1 MARGSAARD
10 GFVSLTV
17 RTALG
22 LAAAFL
28 LVDLWQIAVV
38 RPASLT
44 WPHVGALAGLYL
56 AGAGVATA
64 AVLGMAALA
73 RVSLRE
79 RGPVLRAALACAG
92 LFLVAQELVLRELP
106 SRSPWKL
113 RVTAAAALLALACL
127 PPLAALLR
135 RGRSGRRTAAVVV
148 LLLAVGA
155 WGAVHGFTGRGGGAT
170 APRTAV
176 RPTGPNIVLV
186 TIDTLRADH
195 LSCYG
200 YDRPTS
206 PNIDA
211 FAREATLFTRA
222 YSQSS
227 WTKPATASLLT
238 SHYPTMHG
246 ANLEVSRLADA
257 ETLVFEPMRAAG
269 YITAVFSGNPW
280 ITPEYGFDQGVDRFY
295 SVYDERFARVTLL
308 MQALKRVNRLV
319 ESQARVYN
327 GVKTLVQGELS
338 TTARDARLNAEALLW
353 LAAQG
358 DRPFF
363 AYLHYMSP
371 HHPYDPP
378 PPWDTKFNPHP
389 HDPPVTYYPRKSF
402 YFYEE
407 GEPLSPDRLAD
418 MIGRYDGDIG
428 FVDDVFGRLVAELRR
443 TGLLE
448 RTVVIVTADHG
459 EEFFEH
465 RNWGHGHSVYN
476 ELLHVPLI
484 VRWPAAF
491 RPGARVDEPVMS
503 ADVVPTILALAGVAP
518 TAPLAGQSLVPLGG
532 GAALAGDD
540 GDRVYSELLYRY
552 GAGYSLQGRER
563 KLVETVI
570 GGETRQTLFDLTV
583 DPREQRNVLDGKPGD
598 GALVSHLDGLRR
610 WAGEHHVAAGETT
623 ITPDMDQR
631 LKALGYVN

>member
-1 MARGSAARD
+1 MARGRAARD
-10 GFVSLTV
+10 GFVTLAV
-17 RTALG
+17 WTAIG
-22 LAAAFL
+22 LAATFL
-28 LVDLWQIAVV
+28 LVDVWQVALV

-44 WPHVGALAGLYL
+44 WPHVAALAGLYL
-56 AGAGVATA
+56 AGAALAAV
-64 AVLGMAALA
+64 AVLGLAAVAGAA
-73 RVSLRE
+73 R
-79 RGPVLRAALACAG
+79 GARAAIPRAVLAAAG
-92 LFLVAQELVLRELP
+92 LFLVLQELVLRELP
-106 SRSPWKL
+106 SRSPWKAW
-113 RVTAAAALLALACL
+113 VTGGAALLALAL
-127 PPLAALLR
+127 VAPLAAVLR
-135 RGRSGRRTAAVVV
+135 RARPGRRTAAVVAV
-148 LLLAVGA
+148 LLGVGA
-155 WGAVHGFTGRGGGAT
+155 WGAVHGFAGHGGDERAQH
-170 APRTAV
+170 AAA
-176 RPTGPNIVLV
+176 RPTGPNVVLV

-246 ANLEVSRLADA
+246 ANLELSRLSDA
-257 ETLVFEPMRAAG
+257 ETLVFEPMREAG
-269 YITAVFSGNPW
+269 YTTAVFSGNPW

-319 ESQARVYN
+319 EGQARVYN
-327 GVKTLVQGELS
+327 AVKMLVQGELS
-338 TTARDARLNAEALLW
+338 TTARDARLNAEALPW

-443 TGLLE
+443 TGLLD
-448 RTVVIVTADHG
+448 RTVLIVTADHG

-476 ELLHVPLI
+476 ELLHVPF
-484 VRWPAAF
+484 AA
-491 RPGARVDEPVMS
+491 GARVDEPVM
-503 ADVVPTILALAGVAP
+503 AVDVVPTILALAGVTS
-518 TAPLAGQSLVPLGG
+518 TAPMTGQSLVPLGSGKALPG
-532 GAALAGDD
+532 GD
-540 GDRVYSELLYRY
+540 GDRIYSELLYRY
-552 GAGYSLQGRER
+552 GAGYTLQGRDR

-570 GGETRQTLFDLTV
+570 GGQTRQTLFDLAA
-583 DPREQRNVLDGKPGD
+583 DPREQRNILDGKPEH
-598 GALVSHLDGLRR
+598 GALVSHLDGVRR
-610 WAGEHHVAAGETT
+610 WAAEHRVAAGETT